1 MLPSN
6 WFARFDTSSD
16 HDFYTQPRF
25 VTHIDDAAIAA
36 VTALYRQFLPPN
48 GAILDLMSSWVS
60 HLPREIEYAR
70 VVGLGL
76 NAQELRANLRL
87 NDFHVQSL
95 NDNPILPY
103 EDDEFSGACC
113 CVSVQYLTRPIEV
126 MREVARVC
134 RKDAPFIITFS
145 NRCFPTKA
153 VAIWQNLDEAGHAQ
167 LVSKYLQQAAWH
179 DIEIIDASP
188 APNRS
193 DPLWAVVG
201 RAP

>member
-1 MLPSN
+1 MLLDN

-36 VTALYRQFLPPN
+36 VTDLYRQFLPRD

-60 HLPREIEYAR
+60 HLPPEIEYAR
-70 VVGLGL
+70 VAGLGL
-76 NAQELRANLRL
+76 NTQELRANPRL
-87 NDFHVQSL
+87 SDFAVQSL
-95 NDNPILPY
+95 NDEPILPY
-103 EDDEFSGACC
+103 GDGEFSGACC

-134 RKDAPFIITFS
+134 QQNAPFVITFS
-145 NRCFPTKA
+145 NRCFPGKA
-153 VAIWQNLDEAGHAQ
+153 VAVWQSLDDEGHAQ
-167 LVSKYLQQAAWH
+167 LVRKYLQEANWREIQ
-179 DIEIIDASP
+179 IIDASP
-188 APNRS
+188 APRRS

>member
-1 MLPSN
+1 MLPDN

-36 VTALYRQFLPPN
+36 VTALYRQFLPRD

-60 HLPREIEYAR
+60 HLPPEIDYAR
-70 VVGLGL
+70 VSGLGL
-76 NAQELRANLRL
+76 NADELKANPRL
-87 NDFHVQSL
+87 DDFTVQSL
-95 NDNPILPY
+95 NDEPILPY
-103 EDDEFSGACC
+103 GDDEFEGACC

-126 MREVARVC
+126 MREMARVC
-134 RKDAPFIITFS
+134 RSKAPFVITFS
-145 NRCFPTKA
+145 NRCFPSKA
-153 VAIWQNLDEAGHAQ
+153 VAVWQSLDDAGHAQ
-167 LVSKYLQQAAWH
+167 LVRKYLQEGGWR
-179 DIEIIDASP
+179 ESEMIDASP
-188 APNRS
+188 APGRS